1 MYLEKINI
9 VNFKNLVSISLNF
22 CPNINCFTGLNG
34 AGKTN
39 IIDAIHYL
47 SLCKSSVGLSD
58 LQCVN
63 HGKDFFLLE
72 GEYCFVDEKIE
83 NITCSYSRSKGKV
96 LKRANKEYQRLSEHI
111 GLLPVVMISPS
122 DVNLINDASEE
133 RRRFIN
139 SFISQIDKDYLSS
152 LVRYNGLLAQR
163 NKLLK
168 DPYSINYEVL
178 EVIDMQ
184 MASFSDFIYKRR
196 KEFIK
201 DITPI
206 VNSYYREISSDDKD
220 IEIDYKSALESQSA
234 QELFASI
241 IEKDKI
247 MGYTTAGIH
256 RDNIDFKIDSY
267 SIRKYGSQG
276 QQKSFLIALKL
287 AQFNIIAN
295 HKSFKPILLLD
306 DIFDKLD
313 LERVEK
319 LINLVSEERFGQI
332 FITDANKVR
341 VENILSNIKGE
352 YLSYVIDK
360 GQVLD
365 KEY

>member
-1 MYLEKINI
+1 PI
-9 VNFKNLVSISLNF
+9 
-22 CPNINCFTGLNG
+22 
-34 AGKTN
+34 
-39 IIDAIHYL
+39 
-47 SLCKSSVGLSD
+47 
-58 LQCVN
+58 
-63 HGKDFFLLE
+63 
-72 GEYCFVDEKIE
+72 
-83 NITCSYSRSKGKV
+83 
-96 LKRANKEYQRLSEHI
+96 
-111 GLLPVVMISPS
+111 VMISPS
-122 DVNLINDASEE
+122 DVSLINDTSEE

-139 SFISQIDKDYLSS
+139 LFISQIDKDYLNS
-152 LVRYNGLLAQR
+152 LVRYNALLAQR

-168 DPYSINYEVL
+168 DSYNLNYDILEVL
-178 EVIDMQ
+178 DMQ
-184 MASFSDFIYKRR
+184 MASFSDFIYQRR
-196 KEFIK
+196 KEFIE

-206 VNSYYREISSDDKD
+206 VHNYYKEISSDEKD
-220 IEIDYKSALESQSA
+220 IKIEYKSALENMNTA
-234 QELFASI
+234 DLFASS

-267 SIRKYGSQG
+267 TIRKYGSQG

-295 HKSFKPILLLD
+295 YKSFKPILLLD

-341 VENILSNIKGE
+341 LENILNNIKGE
-352 YLSYVIDK
+352 YLSFNVDN
-360 GQVLD
+360 GQII
-365 KEY
+365 

>member
-1 MYLEKINI
+1 MYLKKINI
-9 VNFKNLVSISLNF
+9 VNFKNLVNISLTF

-47 SLCKSSVGLSD
+47 SLCKSSIGLSD

-63 HGKDFFLLE
+63 HTKDFFILD
-72 GEYCFVDEKIE
+72 GEYRFLDEKIE

-96 LKRANKEYQRLSEHI
+96 VKRANKEYQRLSEHI
-111 GLLPVVMISPS
+111 GLLPIVMISPS
-122 DVNLINDASEE
+122 DVSLINDASEE

-139 SFISQIDKDYLSS
+139 AFISQIDKDYLNA
-152 LVRYNGLLAQR
+152 LMRYNALLAQR

-168 DPYSINYEVL
+168 DAYAINYEVL

-184 MASFSDFIYKRR
+184 MSSFSDFIYKKR
-196 KEFIK
+196 KEFIA

-206 VNSYYREISSDDKD
+206 VNNYYKEISSDEKD
-220 IEIDYKSALESQSA
+220 IEITYKSALENQTT
-234 QELFASI
+234 EDLFKSS

-247 MGYTTAGIH
+247 MGYTTSGVH
-256 RDNIDFKIDSY
+256 RDNIDFKIDGY
-267 SIRKYGSQG
+267 TIRKYGSQG

-295 HKSFKPILLLD
+295 YKSFKPILLLD

-341 VENILSNIKGE
+341 VENILSNIKGQ
-352 YLSYVIDK
+352 YLSYVVDN
-360 GQVLD
+360 GQII
-365 KEY
+365 